1 MERRLVGV
9 AVGAGASGNHEGTF
23 GSRVLEEALRPT
35 FDDIFA
41 RYHGPIYGYILSMV
55 GNAEQAQDLTQDTFV
70 KAYKALPATHDLILP
85 AWLYRIATN
94 TALDALRHRRRLT
107 WLPFAPGQDEAIP
120 ADEPDLPTSLAEGEV
135 VRLALRRL
143 TPPQRACL
151 LMRARDGLS
160 LDEIAHIMNMS
171 KGNVKITLFRA
182 KERFRSVYLDLE
194 KSSAT

>member
-1 MERRLVGV
+1 MERLLVGV
-9 AVGAGASGNHEGTF
+9 GAGGNHEGTF
-23 GSRVLEEALRPT
+23 GSRVLEEAMRPT

-41 RYHGPIYGYILSMV
+41 RFHGPIYRYILGMV
-55 GNAEQAQDLTQDTFV
+55 GNPEQAQDLTQDTFV
-70 KAYKALPATHDLILP
+70 KAYKALPSTGDPILP

-120 ADEPDLPTSLAEGEV
+120 AEESDLPTILAESEAIRLSLA
-135 VRLALRRL
+135 RL

-160 LDEIAHIMNMS
+160 LDEIAHALRMS

-182 KERFRSVYLDLE
+182 KERFRTVYLDLE
-194 KSSAT
+194 KSSLS

>member
-1 MERRLVGV
+1 MERLLVGV
-9 AVGAGASGNHEGTF
+9 GAGGNHEGTF
-23 GSRVLEEALRPT
+23 GSRVLEEAMRPT
-35 FDDIFA
+35 FDNIFA
-41 RYHGPIYGYILSMV
+41 RFHGPIYRYILGMV
-55 GNAEQAQDLTQDTFV
+55 GNPEQAQDLTQDTFV
-70 KAYKALPATHDLILP
+70 KAYRALPTTGDLILP

-120 ADEPDLPTSLAEGEV
+120 AEEPDLPTSLAEGEA
-135 VRLALRRL
+135 VRLSLARL

-160 LDEIAHIMNMS
+160 LDEIAHAMKMS

-182 KERFRSVYLDLE
+182 KERFRTVYLDLE
-194 KSSAT
+194 KSSLS